1 MIERGGEG
9 RCLSSPGMI
18 ERGTEG
24 RYLSSFC
31 PEHEF
36 AKGRGRSGKLKGLI
50 RGLFNKGDTFTCVKS
65 RVIAVVPAVTVPV
78 PAR

>member
-1 MIERGGEG
+1 MIERGGGGGGEG
-9 RCLSSPGMI
+9 RFLSSPGMI

-50 RGLFNKGDTFTCVKS
+50 RVLFNKTGTN
-65 RVIAVVPAVTVPV
+65 VVETV
-78 PAR
+78 